1 MPTYDYVC
9 SSCGHQF
16 EHFQSMS
23 SAPLSNCP
31 SCSAPVK
38 RKIGSGIAPIFKGS
52 GFYQTDYK
60 NSAPAASG
68 GNTPE
73 SKPAAETKPASET
86 ASAPAA

>member
-1 MPTYDYVC
+1 MPTYDYIC
-9 SSCGHQF
+9 DSCGHQF

-31 SCSAPVK
+31 SCSGPVK

-60 NSAPAASG
+60 STAPASSGSAASETKPAAEAKPAADKSSAPAA
-68 GNTPE
+68 
-73 SKPAAETKPASET
+73 
-86 ASAPAA
+86 

>member
-9 SSCGHQF
+9 ANCSHQF

-23 SAPLSNCP
+23 SAPLSICP
-31 SCSAPVK
+31 ACGGPVR

-60 NSAPAASG
+60 NSASSGSTASE
-68 GNTPE
+68 T
-73 SKPAAETKPASET
+73 KPAAETKPATDT